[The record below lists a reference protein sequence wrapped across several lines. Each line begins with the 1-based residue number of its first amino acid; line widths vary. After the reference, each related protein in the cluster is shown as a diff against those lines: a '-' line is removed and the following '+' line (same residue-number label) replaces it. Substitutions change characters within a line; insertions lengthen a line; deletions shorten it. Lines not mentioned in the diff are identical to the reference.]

1 MEAKPPPKVR
11 KTGPYTPEQKAELD
25 KLAAMFTKGG
35 KSKPFPPGVRPC
47 RSGRQF
53 SALWR

>member
-53 SALWR
+53 FALWR